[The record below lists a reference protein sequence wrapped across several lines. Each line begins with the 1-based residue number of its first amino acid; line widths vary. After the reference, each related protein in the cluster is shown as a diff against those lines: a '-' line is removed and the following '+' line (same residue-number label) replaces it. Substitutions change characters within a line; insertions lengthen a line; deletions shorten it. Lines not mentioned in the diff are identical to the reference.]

1 MKAFKANLL
10 YACYLFSS
18 IQLSYAQIPGPQ
30 NYSDF
35 NLVVSNN
42 SLYALGSLSPNF
54 EIWALD
60 LSQSFSAQAAPWQLR
75 VNGSE
80 YSSLLLPYSDGVAYA
95 SSDGVIF
102 AEAGQGGTNQLA
114 TGLVSYNLTNNNIG
128 VVSAIGN
135 HGSVRM
141 SMTANVDPNNVAW
154 YFGGRTTNS
163 AGETVYLND
172 LTAYEIDDHYW
183 EQQFLAGPQNI
194 QPGYRAGHTASLIDQ
209 KLFVFGGVGAVE
221 NTTTQAFMPYFPDFS
236 TVLVFNLTLG
246 DSRVANYTT
255 SAQSGSF
262 PEPRLKNSMVDAPD
276 GHSLAMFGGFSTT
289 NTSIIYDDIWV
300 VDTCSL
306 SWEKKTIS
314 GTAPVGRAG
323 HSAVRVGN
331 YMIIVGGFTQ
341 ILNSQQELY
350 ANDLA
355 ILDMSQWAWVSSFTT
370 STTQNAQPTPLCS
383 FSFSP
388 GVGETGDSP
397 INPQAPVIVGGSSNS
412 DEAKKLGFGISFSTV
427 AFLAILGGGIYF
439 LYRRRRRSKSSIPYW
454 LPGMGNEPSSA
465 GHDIGIYPPADHS
478 RTTDYPMFVYDP
490 EGDKKKGEIALPAED
505 SNTRTYTAS
514 DDVEEWRAKEEERR
528 PSNGKALPQHSSL
541 WNKVRGLG
549 TNSSGQDDE
558 ASLIKG
564 ADKNG
569 WQRLEDYE
577 D

>member
-1 MKAFKANLL
+1 VVRILLGLDSFNSYVFKYILDSA
-10 YACYLFSS
+10 S
-18 IQLSYAQIPGPQ
+18 I
-30 NYSDF
+30 
-35 NLVVSNN
+35 
-42 SLYALGSLSPNF
+42 
-54 EIWALD
+54 
-60 LSQSFSAQAAPWQLR
+60 
-75 VNGSE
+75 
-80 YSSLLLPYSDGVAYA
+80 
-95 SSDGVIF
+95 
-102 AEAGQGGTNQLA
+102 
-114 TGLVSYNLTNNNIG
+114 
-128 VVSAIGN
+128 
-135 HGSVRM
+135 
-141 SMTANVDPNNVAW
+141 
-154 YFGGRTTNS
+154 
-163 AGETVYLND
+163 
-172 LTAYEIDDHYW
+172 
-183 EQQFLAGPQNI
+183 
-194 QPGYRAGHTASLIDQ
+194 
-209 KLFVFGGVGAVE
+209 
-221 NTTTQAFMPYFPDFS
+221 
-236 TVLVFNLTLG
+236 
-246 DSRVANYTT
+246 
-255 SAQSGSF
+255 
-262 PEPRLKNSMVDAPD
+262 
-276 GHSLAMFGGFSTT
+276 
-289 NTSIIYDDIWV
+289 
-300 VDTCSL
+300 
-306 SWEKKTIS
+306 
-314 GTAPVGRAG
+314 
-323 HSAVRVGN
+323 
-331 YMIIVGGFTQ
+331 GFTQ